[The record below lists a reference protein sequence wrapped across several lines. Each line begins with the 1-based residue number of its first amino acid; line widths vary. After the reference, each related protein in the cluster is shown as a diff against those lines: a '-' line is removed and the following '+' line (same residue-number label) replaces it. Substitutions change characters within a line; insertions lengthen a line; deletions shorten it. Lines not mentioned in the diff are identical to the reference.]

1 MFSLLLA
8 LLLATPQADA
18 ARTKDIASFYGVREN
33 HLTGAGLVVGLT
45 RTGDSRRSAAS
56 IRALANRLQGLGV
69 SLDPDE
75 VMARNVALVM
85 VTASIQS
92 DSRTG
97 STLDVTVAST
107 GDAASLMGG
116 YLLMT
121 PLMGPDG
128 QVYAVASGPLIVGGY
143 SVEAGG
149 DSAQK
154 NTPTVGRV
162 ENGATVER
170 EVGTAV
176 HYQELLEVDLV
187 LRDPDFTTSSRLA
200 DAINK
205 DFNEEI
211 ALASSSS
218 TVRLAIPQEFQ
229 GRFALFAAKVEAVE
243 VDVDAPARV
252 VISERTGTVVMGAD
266 VRISAVAVAHGS
278 LSIEVKRQVDVSQPG
293 PLSKGSTVAVANH
306 EVSASE
312 EPGQL
317 TLVEGVTIGELVSA
331 LNAMGV
337 KPRDL
342 MVILQAIQA
351 AGALHAEIV
360 AI

>member
-1 MFSLLLA
+1 MLLQIDTL
-8 LLLATPQADA
+8 
-18 ARTKDIASFYGVREN
+18 I
-33 HLTGAGLVVGLT
+33 AGLRKAV
-45 RTGDSRRSAAS
+45 D
-56 IRALANRLQGLGV
+56 GV
-69 SLDPDE
+69 
-75 VMARNVALVM
+75 
-85 VTASIQS
+85 
-92 DSRTG
+92 
-97 STLDVTVAST
+97 
-107 GDAASLMGG
+107 
-116 YLLMT
+116 
-121 PLMGPDG
+121 
-128 QVYAVASGPLIVGGY
+128 
-143 SVEAGG
+143 
-149 DSAQK
+149 
-154 NTPTVGRV
+154 
-162 ENGATVER
+162 
-170 EVGTAV
+170 
-176 HYQELLEVDLV
+176 HH
-187 LRDPDFTTSSRLA
+187 
-200 DAINK
+200 
-205 DFNEEI
+205 
-211 ALASSSS
+211 
-218 TVRLAIPQEFQ
+218 
-229 GRFALFAAKVEAVE
+229 KVEAVE